1 MKKHKHEIFLFS
13 AASTASCFI
22 LKESIKEWKKALF
35 PPLPSAQM
43 AGFLPFQFIFFS
55 LSNQF
60 MYFIGDVKTETT
72 YSIIICIYINAQDI
86 GDSGVGVIASIKKKK
101 NTYIITVIFSKSF
114 IFYIISYLLFII
126 LFFLR
131 RKTQDAEGR
140 EGKEKDEVQKTN
152 RKKVYGWKKSFNF
165 FIFNKLLLLLL
176 KIKIT
181 LRLLTCL
188 ISLNIFPSF
197 LLRVIGYSTRVE
209 VS

>member
-152 RKKVYGWKKSFNF
+152 RKKVYGWKKASTFSSSINCCYCCW
-165 FIFNKLLLLLL
+165 KL
-176 KIKIT
+176 K
-181 LRLLTCL
+181 
-188 ISLNIFPSF
+188 SP
-197 LLRVIGYSTRVE
+197 
-209 VS
+209 

>member
-1 MKKHKHEIFLFS
+1 
-13 AASTASCFI
+13 
-22 LKESIKEWKKALF
+22 
-35 PPLPSAQM
+35 M

-131 RKTQDAEGR
+131 RKTQDVEGR
-140 EGKEKDEVQKTN
+140 QGKEKDEVQKTN
-152 RKKVYGWKKSFNF
+152 RKKVYG
-165 FIFNKLLLLLL
+165 
-176 KIKIT
+176 
-181 LRLLTCL
+181 
-188 ISLNIFPSF
+188 
-197 LLRVIGYSTRVE
+197 
-209 VS
+209 